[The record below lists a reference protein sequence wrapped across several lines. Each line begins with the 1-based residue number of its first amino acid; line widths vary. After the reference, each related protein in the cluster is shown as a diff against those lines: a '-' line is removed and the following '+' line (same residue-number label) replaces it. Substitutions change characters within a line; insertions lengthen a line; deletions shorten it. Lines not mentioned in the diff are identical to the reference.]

1 MEVAMKREALDS
13 QNRQFCTFW
22 IAGRHFGVDI
32 LDVKVINSG
41 VAYTPIF
48 HAPEEVKGYVNI
60 RGRLYLLLDLRRI
73 LGFES
78 REVDADSRVV
88 LFKSEVGEPFG
99 IIVDS
104 IGDTV
109 IVGEEQIENRREKD
123 EGAPEVGERRSLEL
137 GDGVCKLEEGL
148 LVIVKS
154 RNLLKLIGNMEA
166 YSEGGSVSLN

>member
-1 MEVAMKREALDS
+1 MEVAMEREALDS
-13 QNRQFCTFW
+13 KKRQFCTFW

-32 LDVKVINSG
+32 LDVKVINAE
-41 VAYTPIF
+41 VTYTPIF

-78 REVDADSRVV
+78 REVDAESRVV

-99 IIVDS
+99 IIVDR

-109 IVGEEQIENRREKD
+109 IVVEDQIENRRERDKGVP
-123 EGAPEVGERRSLEL
+123 EGGERRSLEL

-148 LVIVKS
+148 LVIVRS
-154 RNLLKLIGNMEA
+154 RNLLKIIGGMGA
-166 YSEGGSVSLN
+166 HSEGGNVSVN